1 MLQTGVI
8 AADLATRLAH
18 AQTAWPTLHA
28 SADEFAAAL
37 AALAPLHQLTVDSV
51 DAAEAFLWAAWQ
63 HSPDAAI
70 AAFTASHRSLVAS
83 IATRFGLTGSD
94 AADILSQL
102 VQRLFVSDAD
112 EPAKFTQY
120 VGRGQLGGLV
130 RVAATRLALTLVG
143 SKGRQTSEVPS
154 NTPDQHRSTADKFA
168 KAELQALLKQALEE
182 SATALTERQ
191 RAILRMHYV
200 KQASIDDIAAVYRVH
215 RATAARWLLDARSS
229 MVENA
234 RETFLLRAALDEA
247 DLIEVASLVE
257 SQLSMTW
264 SRLFVEG

>member
-1 MLQTGVI
+1 MI

-37 AALAPLHQLTVDSV
+37 AALAPQHQLTVDSV

>member
-37 AALAPLHQLTVDSV
+37 AALAPQHQLTVDSV

>member
-1 MLQTGVI
+1 MRV
-8 AADLATRLAH
+8 
-18 AQTAWPTLHA
+18 PTSLR
-28 SADEFAAAL
+28 AAL
-37 AALAPLHQLTVDSV
+37 AALAPQHQLTVDSV
-51 DAAEAFLWAAWQ
+51 DAAEAFLWAACSIRPMPPSQ
-63 HSPDAAI
+63 HSLQAI
-70 AAFTASHRSLVAS
+70 AAWWRRSQLALALPARTLP
-83 IATRFGLTGSD
+83 IYC
-94 AADILSQL
+94 QL

-168 KAELQALLKQALEE
+168 KAELQALLKQALGE

>member
-1 MLQTGVI
+1 VLQTGVI

-37 AALAPLHQLTVDSV
+37 AALAPQHQLTVDSV

>member
-1 MLQTGVI
+1 MI